1 MLSIKDFKIYNHIVE
16 RLYAHTDL
24 DQIRTGVLEDLQR
37 IIPFDSAAF
46 FMVNP
51 DSSCFMEPLLL
62 GVDHKWFEQYQLYYE
77 QKDEYKATVFSKPS
91 IPATDRSSDYMNYK
105 IWSRNEHRADFLLAQ
120 DIYHLA
126 CMQVIRKDQVVGE
139 ISLHRRP
146 GSEDFS
152 DHDMLILEMLHTH
165 INRVFSHFIS
175 YPVHPAVSSLNKD
188 DKNCKMPIFWFD
200 YHYNLIG
207 ANPSGQLLLSK
218 SGLSRQDIYN
228 CLQEICRQNDTD
240 SQGVIKGTLH
250 TPPSGAGN
258 IVALV
263 APEPSPV
270 NRHKMKALGLSRRET
285 DIIFLVAQGKTNKE
299 ISRELLISENTVKTY
314 IKRLFA
320 KCNVSS
326 RTELVHTLYSR

>member
-1 MLSIKDFKIYNHIVE
+1 MLSIKDFKIYNHIIE
-16 RLYAHTDL
+16 QLYAHTDL
-24 DQIRTGVLEDLQR
+24 DQVRTGVLEDLQR

-51 DSSCFMEPLLL
+51 DSSCFMEPLLFGL
-62 GVDHKWFEQYQLYYE
+62 DPKWFEQYQLYFE
-77 QKDEYKATVFSKPS
+77 QKDEYKAAVFSKPS
-91 IPATDRSSDYMNYK
+91 IPATDRSSDYMNYR

-126 CMQVIRKDQVVGE
+126 CMQVIQKGQVVGE

-152 DHDMLILEMLHTH
+152 DHDILILEMLHIH
-165 INRVFSHFIS
+165 INRVFSHFAAD
-175 YPVHPAVSSLNKD
+175 PVHPAASSLNMD

-200 YHYNLIG
+200 YNYNLIG
-207 ANPSGQLLLSK
+207 ANTFGQQFLSK
-218 SGLSRQDIYN
+218 SGLSRQDICSY
-228 CLQEICRQNDTD
+228 LQEICRQNDTD
-240 SQGVIKGTLH
+240 PRGRMEGTLH
-250 TPPSGAGN
+250 TPSSGTAN

-263 APEPSPV
+263 APEPSPA
-270 NRHKMKALGLSRRET
+270 NRHKMKSLGLSRRET